1 MDLNLAHIRQYW
13 NQQTRLGYTLV
24 QTHPRAAR
32 RNYLHAIALI
42 LLFNTTIFLTLIARS
57 PWPLLFGILL
67 LATFVQRSALQA
79 RHTTI
84 IRKRLLYGVHT
95 HVSQIPLF
103 IGQLNYRT
111 RRKQK

>member
-1 MDLNLAHIRQYW
+1 MLKRFAHYW
-13 NQQTRLGYTLV
+13 REQTHLGYALV
-24 QTHPRAAR
+24 QTDPRAAR

-42 LLFNTTIFLTLIARS
+42 LLFNTAIFLTLITRS

-67 LATFVQRSALQA
+67 LATFVQRSALLA

-84 IRKRLLYGVHT
+84 IRQRLLHGVHT

-111 RRKQK
+111 RSRKNR